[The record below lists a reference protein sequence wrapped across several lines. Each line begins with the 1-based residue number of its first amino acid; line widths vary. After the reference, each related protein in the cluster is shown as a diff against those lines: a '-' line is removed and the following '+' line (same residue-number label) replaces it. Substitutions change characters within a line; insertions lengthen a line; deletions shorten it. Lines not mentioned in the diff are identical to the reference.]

1 MFPLLNV
8 LPKEIVIF
16 IFSFAPEHRENIEI
30 INNELTCWRA
40 AEKINAFNLLY
51 DRYLF
56 IRDETIKLNFPSFI
70 THNNLINKQELL
82 VNIGALLNCS
92 HCNSNQLIINN
103 EEYKCRYNCRN
114 YSEILNEIYQHL
126 R

>member
-70 THNNLINKQELL
+70 AHNNLINKQETLIYTNSL
-82 VNIGALLNCS
+82 INCPV
-92 HCNSNQLIINN
+92 CNSHQTKVVYK
-103 EEYKCRYNCRN
+103 YKCRYNCNN
-114 YSEILNEIYQHL
+114 YYKILNEIYTHL
-126 R
+126 T

>member
-16 IFSFAPEHRENIEI
+16 IFSFAPEHRENIKI

-40 AEKINAFNLLY
+40 AEKITAFNLLY

-56 IRDETIKLNFPSFI
+56 IRDETVKLNFPSFI
-70 THNNLINKQELL
+70 THNNLINKQETLIYINSL
-82 VNIGALLNCS
+82 TNCPN
-92 HCNSNQLIINN
+92 CNSYRSSLV
-103 EEYKCRYNCRN
+103 YKCECRYNCYN
-114 YSEILNEIYQHL
+114 YSKILNEIYKHL